1 MLIRITSHVAV
12 DADSVVSIALL
23 QDDLTICLHL
33 VDHEPALYALPCVA
47 GTHPREVFAN
57 IVEAINTARRA
68 NTDLGEGFEGLT
80 AHAFDSYVANPFHGY
95 VEPKLSEADNFIME
109 MAAQKG
115 GEFID
120 DDISVIA
127 FKSIDFINIIREFQ
141 KSSAP
146 TANEFEEDDDDLPQ
160 D

>member
-1 MLIRITSHVAV
+1 MLIRINSYVAV

-23 QDDLTICLHL
+23 PDGPAIRLHL
-33 VDHEPALYALPCVA
+33 ADQEPTLYPLSCIAGKQPHEA
-47 GTHPREVFAN
+47 FN
-57 IVEAINTARRA
+57 DIVEAINTARRA

-109 MAAQKG
+109 MALHKG

-127 FKSIDFINIIREFQ
+127 FKSIDFINMVREFQ